1 MIQSI
6 TPLRIREM
14 TNVKHHAVTASKEG
28 GGIVAK
34 QTYLRY
40 LPNLSVSISISD
52 ATVLG
57 VKMSRPEVS

>member
-1 MIQSI
+1 VIQSI

-14 TNVKHHAVTASKEG
+14 TNFKHHAVTASKEG
-28 GGIVAK
+28 GALL
-34 QTYLRY
+34 QSRPTY

>member
-1 MIQSI
+1 
-6 TPLRIREM
+6 M

-57 VKMSRPEVS
+57 VNMSRPEVS